1 MIEITN
7 MKQAVTELQKTELSQ
22 NTIKDILL
30 QAYIID
36 TQYPKEIQNKIVLLQ
51 DNEQY
56 DTKNLIPEIEE
67 DIDDYHKSIY
77 ILSDYGEGLIIYKRY
92 NTDMHND
99 TDTTQYT
106 ADTIQYDTNT
116 YNDTDTIQ
124 CDTDT
129 EEIDRE
135 RLQILLY
142 NAITYIEDS
151 MLCGKT
157 LIDTEIADEL
167 NISCDEYECLMSA
180 DNENNEIAERRKIQT
195 K

>member
-7 MKQAVTELQKTELSQ
+7 MKQAVTELQKIELSQ

-51 DNEQY
+51 NNEQY
-56 DTKNLIPEIEE
+56 DTHDLIPEIEE
-67 DIDDYHKSIY
+67 DIDGYHKSIY

-92 NTDMHND
+92 A

-106 ADTIQYDTNT
+106 
-116 YNDTDTIQ
+116 TDTIQ

-129 EEIDRE
+129 EEIDKE

-167 NISCDEYECLMSA
+167 NISCDEYECLMCA
-180 DNENNEIAERRKIQT
+180 DNENNELAERRKIQT

>member
-7 MKQAVTELQKTELSQ
+7 MKQAVKELPKIELSQ

-30 QAYIID
+30 QSYIID
-36 TQYPKEIQNKIVLLQ
+36 TQYTKEIQNKIVLLQ

-56 DTKNLIPEIEE
+56 DTHDLIPEIEE
-67 DIDDYHKSIY
+67 DIDGYHKSIY
-77 ILSDYGEGLIIYKRY
+77 ILSDYGEGLIIYK
-92 NTDMHND
+92 
-99 TDTTQYT
+99 QYT
-106 ADTIQYDTNT
+106 TDTIQYDTNT
-116 YNDTDTIQ
+116 HNDTDTIQ
-124 CDTDT
+124 CDTET
-129 EEIDRE
+129 EEIDKE

-167 NISCDEYECLMSA
+167 NISYDEYECLTTA
-180 DNENNEIAERRKIQT
+180 DNNNNEIAERRKIPA

>member
-7 MKQAVTELQKTELSQ
+7 MKQAVTELQKIELSQ

-36 TQYPKEIQNKIVLLQ
+36 TQYPKKIQNKIVLLQ

-56 DTKNLIPEIEE
+56 NTQNLIPEIEE

-92 NTDMHND
+92 TTDMHND

-106 ADTIQYDTNT
+106 
-116 YNDTDTIQ
+116 TDTIQ

-129 EEIDRE
+129 EEIDKE

-151 MLCGKT
+151 MLMGKT
-157 LIDTEIADEL
+157 LIDTDIADEL
-167 NISCDEYECLMSA
+167 NITYDEYADIMSA
-180 DNENNEIAERRKIQT
+180 DYNNNEIAERRKIQT
-195 K
+195 E